1 MSLPTGPRAGP
12 APQRVKS
19 SSGAKSSALKA
30 PQVRTSL
37 GPVTLVSGAGAP
49 ARLFPAS
56 SIGPHKSIASEF
68 LVLPD
73 PVQGFS
79 SSTSWGVSR
88 GPEAVWLSYPV
99 CFSHALIPY
108 LSCREC
114 KSSHSICIQKTSFS
128 STLGS
133 LQSSGILLTLA
144 LPLHH
149 PRHPQRPSSP
159 HLSSKSPL
167 PQCGFLSMCVSGE
180 SSPWDPGLAGAET
193 MAGSEDGLDASSQH
207 RAWNVRSAGT
217 SLKKKSLRIFLLHN
231 RRVDICL
238 ASFFVAHIYK
248 KISWTFT
255 WYLDV
260 LWCFHRLLA
269 KCLR

>member
-1 MSLPTGPRAGP
+1 MPRPTGPRADP
-12 APQRVKS
+12 VPQRVKS
-19 SSGAKSSALKA
+19 SSRAKSSALEA
-30 PQVRTSL
+30 TQVRTSL
-37 GPVTLVSGAGAP
+37 GPMTLTSGTGAP

-56 SIGPHKSIASEF
+56 SIGPHKSIANEF
-68 LVLPD
+68 FLLLPD

-114 KSSHSICIQKTSFS
+114 KSSESICIQKTSFS
-128 STLGS
+128 STLGP

-149 PRHPQRPSSP
+149 PRYPQQHSSP
-159 HLSSKSPL
+159 RLSSKSPL
-167 PQCGFLSMCVSGE
+167 PWRRFLSTCVSGE

-193 MAGSEDGLDASSQH
+193 MAGSEDGLDTSSQH

-217 SLKKKSLRIFLLHN
+217 SLKKKITANFPP
-231 RRVDICL
+231 
-238 ASFFVAHIYK
+238 A
-248 KISWTFT
+248 
-255 WYLDV
+255 
-260 LWCFHRLLA
+260 
-269 KCLR
+269 